1 MAVMTTQNAQNE
13 QGLAQIREAQAQT
26 QQVQAQIMQ
35 MMGMIFCGS
44 AAATCDQRM
53 GRQVHGGDLRELR
66 LRH

>member
-1 MAVMTTQNAQNE
+1 M
-13 QGLAQIREAQAQT
+13 REAQAQP

-44 AAATCDQRM
+44 AAATCEQRM
-53 GRQVHGGDLRELR
+53 EINGGDLRELR